1 MHSKQFALTPRPLEM
16 PFLIIL
22 LLIAPT
28 SSAKESKFQ
37 NLNISLTQKVDNEG
51 FHRELKWLLERG
63 PTTFDC
69 KLAIQ
74 LNVGPEM
81 YLNPDQIAD
90 LNRLRHLSVL
100 IDGEVD
106 IETPAHLSTRHIAY
120 IYVPPFEE
128 RVSLNI
134 PFHLR
139 YQRAQISGG
148 YGKVIVNKPSVL
160 ALCPQSCARSEVKAP
175 CDISNRILCKWN
187 NVSYQ
192 ALFDEVELLVPV
204 GDLDDY
210 PLVSIVTLLLGCAGC
225 IYTLSV
231 LSTTPL

>member
-1 MHSKQFALTPRPLEM
+1 M
-16 PFLIIL
+16 LIIL
-22 LLIAPT
+22 LLISPN
-28 SSAKESKFQ
+28 SSKDSPCQ
-37 NLNISLTQKVDNEG
+37 SLNVSLTQKIDNEG

-63 PTTFDC
+63 PTSLQC
-69 KLAIQ
+69 KLAIR
-74 LNVGPEM
+74 LDVGPEM

-90 LNRLRHLSVL
+90 LNRLGHLSVL
-100 IDGEVD
+100 IVGDVD
-106 IETPAHLSTRHIAY
+106 VEAPAHLSKGHITY
-120 IYVPPFEE
+120 IYVPPFAE
-128 RVSLNI
+128 RVSLNV

-160 ALCPQSCARSEVKAP
+160 ALSPQSEIKAP
-175 CDISNRILCKWN
+175 CDISNGVLCSWR

>member
-1 MHSKQFALTPRPLEM
+1 MVWRFIFASILTVHAAVKSPSDSRC
-16 PFLIIL
+16 
-22 LLIAPT
+22 
-28 SSAKESKFQ
+28 K
-37 NLNISLTQKVDNEG
+37 NLNISLTQKIDNEG
-51 FHRELKWLLERG
+51 FHRELNWLLERSVNS
-63 PTTFDC
+63 FQC
-69 KLAIQ
+69 KLAIR
-74 LNVGPEM
+74 LDVGQEM
-81 YLNPDQIAD
+81 FINPDQIAD
-90 LNRLRHLSVL
+90 LNRLGHLSVL
-100 IDGEVD
+100 IAGDVD
-106 IETPAHLSTRHIAY
+106 VEAPAHVATGHTVY
-120 IYVPPFEE
+120 VFVPPFKEK
-128 RVSLNI
+128 VSLKV

-148 YGKVIVNKPSVL
+148 FGKVVVNKPSVL
-160 ALCPQSCARSEVKAP
+160 AICPHSCGKIEVKAP
-175 CDISNRILCKWN
+175 CDLTNRVTCRWN